1 MTQPSQTDH
10 TINSNF
16 RCMVYQNQSGIL
28 TLSSLWKSL
37 DFSSFSGVTL
47 RPKQT
52 INSPNSYIF
61 TLGCYGS
68 GVQTGAVTTSMSLAW
83 VDAGVNVQSATAI
96 TNPSTYTAA
105 APSTLVVS
113 LTTKRFNTQGMKA
126 LYSFTLTTTQALTA
140 STRIYFDFHFRLSSQ
155 LDN

>member
-1 MTQPSQTDH
+1 MT
-10 TINSNF
+10 
-16 RCMVYQNQSGIL
+16 
-28 TLSSLWKSL
+28 
-37 DFSSFSGVTL
+37 
-47 RPKQT
+47 
-52 INSPNSYIF
+52 
-61 TLGCYGS
+61 
-68 GVQTGAVTTSMSLAW
+68 LAW

-96 TNPSTYTAA
+96 TNPSTYTTA